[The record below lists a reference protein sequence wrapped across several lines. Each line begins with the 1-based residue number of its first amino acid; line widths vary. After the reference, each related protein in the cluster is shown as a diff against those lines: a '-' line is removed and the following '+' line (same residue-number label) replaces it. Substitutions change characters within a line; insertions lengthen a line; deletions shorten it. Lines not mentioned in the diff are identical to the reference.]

1 MHNTPDN
8 TRRNLLK
15 TFVASGISKALLS
28 SSPLLPGILLSRQ
41 AEAQGVGGPDK
52 SVVIYIP
59 GGAIHQY
66 WAPTGTG
73 ADMVLKAVSGGYADV
88 KTECNFLLNMS
99 HDSAGHGRTPR
110 LLSDRWGSKDTY
122 DVVMGKQLGPDLPFT
137 YVNLGVHSNGQGYLT
152 YEGNTAVP
160 FQDNPFNVFRLLF
173 GTNTAGHNKT
183 PILDAHAE
191 AVQAIK
197 GRLAGYEVARLNE
210 HLDAIADT
218 RHRLNELAGGGNHC
232 ADAPDNTEFAL
243 TYDTFSQQARL
254 QADIAVAALQCQ
266 ITSSVSIAFGNH
278 QCEFRIPELNYQ
290 GNYHQSIHG
299 GSNGQ
304 ANYPYYT
311 EVRNHLGSLSAY
323 VIRRLRDAGILDST
337 VVVETTDMGHADTHG
352 ASDVPFL
359 LAGGGSAIRRG
370 VTTPTGG
377 SYNQLDVLHTAA
389 AACGVT
395 LGFGQTIPGV
405 LTT

>member
-1 MHNTPDN
+1 MHNRMDN
-8 TRRNLLK
+8 TRRTLLK
-15 TFVASGISKALLS
+15 TLIASGISRTLIS
-28 SSPLLPGILLSRQ
+28 SSPLISGILLTRQ

-59 GGAIHQY
+59 GGAIQQH
-66 WAPTGTG
+66 WAPTGVG
-73 ADMVLKAVSGGYADV
+73 ADIVLGSMSGGYEAI

-99 HDSAGHGRTPR
+99 HENAGHGRMPR
-110 LLSDRWGSKDTY
+110 LLSNRWGSTDTY
-122 DVVMGKQLGPDLPFT
+122 DVLMGKQLGLNLPFT

-173 GTNTAGHNKT
+173 GANTGGHNKT

-197 GRLAGYEVARLNE
+197 ARLAGYEVARLNE

-218 RHRLNELAGGGNHC
+218 RRRLNELAGGSHC
-232 ADAPDNTEFAL
+232 PVAPDDTEFAL
-243 TYDTFSQQARL
+243 TYDTFSQQAKL

-311 EVRNHLGSLSAY
+311 EVRHHLGSLSAY
-323 VIRRLRDAGILDST
+323 LIQRLRDANILNST
-337 VVVETTDMGHADTHG
+337 VVVETTDMGNADTHG
-352 ASDVPFL
+352 TSGVPFL
-359 LAGGGSAIRRG
+359 LAGGGGAIRRG
-370 VTTPTGG
+370 VTTATGG

-395 LGFGQTIPGV
+395 LGYGQTIPGV
-405 LTT
+405 LT